1 MKVLYILHSTV
12 MGGAT
17 LSFFTMIKGLKEL
30 GITPIVVI
38 PANKKINPFFLKE
51 VEKIQLQYEKVYLCQ
66 SVSFE
71 TNGFNLYIQKIKR
84 QLLPLRKKYSYIC
97 LKQLVKKIKPD
108 IIHTN
113 TGVIHEG
120 FIVAR
125 ELGIPHVW
133 HLREY
138 QELDFKLK
146 TYPSFDFFCKLLKQS
161 FTISITKGINEYFK
175 LTHCEKAKVIYNG
188 IFDKDHVC
196 YFPKEKYFL
205 CASRISPEK
214 GISDVILAFNDFQ
227 QEHNDY
233 KLLIIGAGNK
243 KYIETLRHIADNS
256 SCKNSVQFIGFVE
269 NVIPYMAKAKALVVA
284 SHNEGFGRMTA
295 EACFC
300 GSLVIGRNS
309 AGTKEI
315 LEQTGGIFFNN
326 IAEIKKAM
334 QIIAEMPEE
343 EYKKQALHAQN
354 IAVQTYSIENNVN
367 QVYSFYMHI
376 LKNHD

>member
-1 MKVLYILHSTV
+1 

-17 LSFFTMIKGLKEL
+17 LSFFTMIKGLKDL

-51 VEKIQLQYEKVYLCQ
+51 MEKIKLQYEKVYLCQ
-66 SVSFE
+66 SVSLE
-71 TNGFNLYIQKIKR
+71 ANGFNLFIQKIKR
-84 QLLPLRKKYSYIC
+84 LLLPLRKKYSYIC

-120 FIVAR
+120 FTVAR
-125 ELGIPHVW
+125 KLGIPHVW

-146 TYPSFDFFCKLLKQS
+146 IYPSFDFFCKLLKQS

-175 LTHCEKAKVIYNG
+175 LTHCGKAKVIYNG

-214 GISDVILAFNDFQ
+214 GISDVILAFSDFQ

-233 KLLIIGAGNK
+233 KLLIIGTGNK
-243 KYIETLRHIADNS
+243 KYVETLRHIADSS

-269 NVIPYMAKAKALVVA
+269 NVIPYMTKAKALVVA

-315 LEQTGGIFFNN
+315 LEQTGGLFFNN
-326 IAEIKKAM
+326 IDEIKKDM
-334 QIIAEMPEE
+334 QIITEMPEE
-343 EYKKQALHAQN
+343 EYRNQALHAQN

-367 QVYSFYMHI
+367 QVYSFYMQI
-376 LKNHD
+376 LKKDD

>member
-12 MGGAT
+12 MGGST
-17 LSFFTMIKGLKEL
+17 LSFFTMIKGLKDL

-51 VEKIQLQYEKVYLCQ
+51 MEKIKLQYEKVYLCQ
-66 SVSFE
+66 SASLE
-71 TNGFNLYIQKIKR
+71 TNGFNLFIQRIKR
-84 QLLPLRKKYSYIC
+84 LLLPLRKKYSYIC

-120 FIVAR
+120 FTVAR
-125 ELGIPHVW
+125 KLGIPHVW

-146 TYPSFDFFCKLLKQS
+146 IYPSFDFFCKLLKQS

-175 LTHCEKAKVIYNG
+175 LTHCGKAKIIYNG

-214 GISDVILAFNDFQ
+214 GISDVILAFSDFQ

-233 KLLIIGAGNK
+233 KLLIIGTGNK
-243 KYIETLRHIADNS
+243 KYIETLRYIADSS

-315 LEQTGGIFFNN
+315 LEQTGGLFFNN
-326 IAEIKKAM
+326 IAEIKKDM
-334 QIIAEMPEE
+334 QIITEMPEE
-343 EYKKQALHAQN
+343 EYRNQALHAQN

>member
-1 MKVLYILHSTV
+1 MKVLYILHTTV
-12 MGGAT
+12 MGGST
-17 LSFFTMIKGLKEL
+17 LSFFTMIKGLKDL

-51 VEKIQLQYEKVYLCQ
+51 MEKIKLQYEKVYLCQ
-66 SVSFE
+66 SASLE
-71 TNGFNLYIQKIKR
+71 TNGFNLFIQRIKR
-84 QLLPLRKKYSYIC
+84 LLLPLRKKYSYIC

-146 TYPSFDFFCKLLKQS
+146 IYPSFDFFCKLLKQS

-175 LTHCEKAKVIYNG
+175 LTHCGKAKIIYNG

-214 GISDVILAFNDFQ
+214 GISDVILAFSDFQ

-233 KLLIIGAGNK
+233 KLLIIGTGNK
-243 KYIETLRHIADNS
+243 KYIETLRYIADSS

-315 LEQTGGIFFNN
+315 LEQTGGLFFNN
-326 IAEIKKAM
+326 IAEIKKDM
-334 QIIAEMPEE
+334 QIITEMPEE
-343 EYKKQALHAQN
+343 EYRNQALHAQN

>member
-1 MKVLYILHSTV
+1 MKVLYILHTTV
-12 MGGAT
+12 MGGST
-17 LSFFTMIKGLKEL
+17 LSFFTMIKGLKDL

-51 VEKIQLQYEKVYLCQ
+51 MEKIKLQYEKVYLCQ
-66 SVSFE
+66 SASLE
-71 TNGFNLYIQKIKR
+71 TNGFNLFIQRIKR
-84 QLLPLRKKYSYIC
+84 LLLPLRKKYSYIC

-120 FIVAR
+120 FTVAR
-125 ELGIPHVW
+125 KLGIPHVW

-146 TYPSFDFFCKLLKQS
+146 IYPSFDFFCKLLKQS

-175 LTHCEKAKVIYNG
+175 LTHCGKAKIIYNG

-214 GISDVILAFNDFQ
+214 GISDVILAFSDFQ

-233 KLLIIGAGNK
+233 KLLIIGTGNK
-243 KYIETLRHIADNS
+243 KYIETLRYIADSS

-315 LEQTGGIFFNN
+315 LEQTGGLFFNN
-326 IAEIKKAM
+326 IAEIKKDM
-334 QIIAEMPEE
+334 QIITEMPEE
-343 EYKKQALHAQN
+343 EYRNQALHAQN